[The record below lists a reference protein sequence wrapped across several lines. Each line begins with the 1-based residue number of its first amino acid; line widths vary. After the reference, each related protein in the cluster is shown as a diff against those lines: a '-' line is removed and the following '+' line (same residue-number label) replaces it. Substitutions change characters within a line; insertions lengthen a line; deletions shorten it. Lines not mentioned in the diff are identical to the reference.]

1 MIFDIHLL
9 LQILMNVRV
18 TTTAVILKQHA
29 PTQMEDTLV
38 LATLDT
44 LALDNNAQVQILLLS
59 QDKVICTSLSQTIEV
74 VDDRYKTEAHYLT
87 SK

>member
-18 TTTAVILKQHA
+18 TTMAVILMQHA

-44 LALDNNAQVQILLLS
+44 LALDNNAQVHILLLYK
-59 QDKVICTSLSQTIEV
+59 DNVICVSTSPTLQVTG
-74 VDDRYKTEAHYLT
+74 DKYKA
-87 SK
+87 